1 MSNPGPAGVAR
12 KRTGRRVGPT
22 VSNRIILDIARRQF
36 AQRGYEGTTM
46 RTIAHEASVDTA
58 LIHHF
63 FLTKEGLFEAAIQ
76 DALNPPDLV
85 SRALDGPRGRV
96 GERTVGLFFTFWD
109 TPGTQARLTGVL
121 RSITAASGAA
131 EAVRRFLGDDVLYPL
146 TEALGRENPRLRA
159 AVAGA
164 QLIGLATT
172 RYVFRLRP
180 VASLPPADLAAV
192 AARTFQTYLA
202 GAL

>member
-1 MSNPGPAGVAR
+1 MNAPESAGVAR

-22 VSNRIILDIARRQF
+22 VSNRVILDIARRQF
-36 AQRGYEGTTM
+36 ARRGYEGTTM
-46 RTIAHEASVDTA
+46 RTIAQEARVDTA

-63 FLTKEGLFEAAIQ
+63 FLTKEGLFEAAIR

-85 SRALDGPRGRV
+85 ARVLNGPRGRV
-96 GERTVGLFFTFWD
+96 GERTVQLFFTFWD
-109 TPGTQARLTGVL
+109 TPTTQARLTGVL
-121 RSITAASGAA
+121 RSVTAVSGAA

-159 AVAGA
+159 SVTGA
-164 QLIGLATT
+164 SLIGLATT
-172 RYVFRLRP
+172 RYVLKVRP
-180 VASLPPADLAAV
+180 VASLSPADLAA
-192 AARTFQTYLA
+192 ASARTFQTYLT

>member
-1 MSNPGPAGVAR
+1 VNAPESAGVAR

-22 VSNRIILDIARRQF
+22 VSNRVILDIARRQF
-36 AQRGYEGTTM
+36 ARRGYEGTTM
-46 RTIAHEASVDTA
+46 RTIAQEARVDTA

-63 FLTKEGLFEAAIQ
+63 FLTKEGLFEAAIR

-85 SRALDGPRGRV
+85 ARVLDGPRGRV
-96 GERTVGLFFTFWD
+96 GERTVQLFFTFWD
-109 TPGTQARLTGVL
+109 TPTTQARLTGVL
-121 RSITAASGAA
+121 RSVTAVSGAA

-159 AVAGA
+159 SVTGA
-164 QLIGLATT
+164 SLIGLATT
-172 RYVFRLRP
+172 RYVLKVRP
-180 VASLPPADLAAV
+180 VASLSPADLAA
-192 AARTFQTYLA
+192 ASARTFQTYLT

>member
-1 MSNPGPAGVAR
+1 MNAPESAGAAR

-22 VSNRIILDIARRQF
+22 VSNRVILDIARRQF
-36 AQRGYEGTTM
+36 ARRGYEGTTM
-46 RTIAHEASVDTA
+46 RTIAQEARVDTA

-63 FLTKEGLFEAAIQ
+63 FLTKEGLFEAAIR

-85 SRALDGPRGRV
+85 ARVLDGPRGRV
-96 GERTVGLFFTFWD
+96 GERTVQLFFTFWD
-109 TPGTQARLTGVL
+109 TPTTQARLTGVL
-121 RSITAASGAA
+121 RSVTAVSGAA

-159 AVAGA
+159 SVTGA
-164 QLIGLATT
+164 SLIGLATT
-172 RYVFRLRP
+172 RYVFKVRP
-180 VASLPPADLAAV
+180 VASLSPADLAAV
-192 AARTFQTYLA
+192 AARTFQTYLT